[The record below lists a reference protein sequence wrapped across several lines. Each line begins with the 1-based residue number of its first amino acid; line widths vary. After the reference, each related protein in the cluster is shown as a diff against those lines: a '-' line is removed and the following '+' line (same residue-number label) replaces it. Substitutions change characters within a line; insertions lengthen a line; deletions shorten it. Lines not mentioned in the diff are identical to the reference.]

1 MEFCDVKLTANPLET
16 PAATF
21 SETEGASVDF
31 FGVVR
36 AMEDSQP
43 IRGIDYEAF
52 TSMAEFQL
60 KRLANEMRLSHR
72 LGLVRIHHRI
82 GFVPAGEP
90 SLYVRVTATHRQA
103 AFHGC
108 SELVD
113 RLKQIVPIW
122 KHPVFAPEE

>member
-1 MEFCDVKLTANPLET
+1 MEFCDVKLTAQPLEM
-16 PAATF
+16 PDRVF

-36 AMEDSQP
+36 ATEDSRP

-52 TSMAEFQL
+52 ISMADFQL
-60 KRLANEMRLSHR
+60 KRLANEIRSSHR

-82 GFVPAGEP
+82 GFVPAGQP
-90 SLYVRVTATHRQA
+90 SLYVRVTATHRRA
-103 AFHGC
+103 AFLGC